1 MIGEKAGKGCMDNN
15 LSKFDDLI
23 QLMEKT
29 PEVSPPDDFTHR
41 VLTRLEKENTG
52 RRHYSSAGS
61 FLSRRF
67 KPAQIFQNP
76 FFLRDL
82 VESFRRPVAKTEC
95 AFYFILTG
103 FFFLVLG
110 LILMAGMQKLT
121 ADAPVAGWLAMQ
133 PLFSLIAA
141 VGLLTLGAAIYLD
154 GIVAFRI
161 ARLALWFY
169 AIMVIVNGWTGI
181 TVTHDPFAAV
191 IAMIF
196 SLTGLGLA
204 AFLGIAVDHYEPQQI
219 YSQEAR

>member
-1 MIGEKAGKGCMDNN
+1 MDNN
-15 LSKFDDLI
+15 LSKFEDLI
-23 QLMEKT
+23 QLMEKM
-29 PEVSPPDDFTHR
+29 PAVAPSADFTHR

-52 RRHYSSAGS
+52 ARHYSSAWS
-61 FLSRRF
+61 FSSQRF
-67 KPAQIFQNP
+67 MPAQIFQNK

-82 VESFRRPVAKTEC
+82 VESFRRPVAKTDC

-110 LILMAGMQKLT
+110 LILMVGMQKLT

-161 ARLALWFY
+161 ARLALLFY

-181 TVTHDPFAAV
+181 TITHDPFATV
-191 IAMIF
+191 IAAITSD
-196 SLTGLGLA
+196 SLSAVKMRVYRGLEKLKQ
-204 AFLGIAVDHYEPQQI
+204 LMEVIKL
-219 YSQEAR
+219 

>member
-1 MIGEKAGKGCMDNN
+1 MDNN

-29 PEVSPPDDFTHR
+29 PRVAPPADFTR
-41 VLTRLEKENTG
+41 KVMTRLSDEKIPAG
-52 RRHYSSAGS
+52 RFS
-61 FLSRRF
+61 FLRM
-67 KPAQIFQNP
+67 
-76 FFLRDL
+76 LRVPIL
-82 VESFRRPVAKTEC
+82 ATNLAGGFRRPVARTEC
-95 AFYFILTG
+95 AFYFVLTG

-121 ADAPVAGWLAMQ
+121 ADLPVAGWLAMQ
-133 PLFSLIAA
+133 PIFSLIAA
-141 VGLLTLGAAIYLD
+141 LGLLTLGAAIYLD

-161 ARLALWFY
+161 ARLALLFY
-169 AIMVIVNGWTGI
+169 AIMVIVNGWTGM
-181 TVTHDPFAAV
+181 TVTNDPFAV
-191 IAMIF
+191 FIAAIF

>member
-1 MIGEKAGKGCMDNN
+1 MDNN

-29 PEVSPPDDFTHR
+29 PRVAPPADFTR
-41 VLTRLEKENTG
+41 KVMTRLSEEKIPAERFSFWSMLGVPILATNL
-52 RRHYSSAGS
+52 AGG
-61 FLSRRF
+61 
-67 KPAQIFQNP
+67 
-76 FFLRDL
+76 
-82 VESFRRPVAKTEC
+82 FRRPVAKTEC
-95 AFYFILTG
+95 AFYFMLTG

-121 ADAPVAGWLAMQ
+121 ADVPVAGWLAMQ

-141 VGLLTLGAAIYLD
+141 LGLLTLGAAIYLD

-161 ARLALWFY
+161 ARLALLFY

-191 IAMIF
+191 IAAIF

>member
-1 MIGEKAGKGCMDNN
+1 MDNN

-61 FLSRRF
+61 FLNRRF
-67 KPAQIFQNP
+67 IPAQIFQNP

-95 AFYFILTG
+95 AFYFMLTG

-110 LILMAGMQKLT
+110 LIMMAGMQKLT

-141 VGLLTLGAAIYLD
+141 LGLLTLGAAIYLD

-161 ARLALWFY
+161 ARLALLFY

-181 TVTHDPFAAV
+181 TITHDPFATV
-191 IAMIF
+191 IAAITGD
-196 SLTGLGLA
+196 SLSAVKMRVYRGLEKLKQ
-204 AFLGIAVDHYEPQQI
+204 LMEV
-219 YSQEAR
+219 RNL

>member
-29 PEVSPPDDFTHR
+29 PRVAPPADFTR
-41 VLTRLEKENTG
+41 KVMTRLSDEKIPAG
-52 RRHYSSAGS
+52 RFSFWRMLGVPILATNLAGG
-61 FLSRRF
+61 
-67 KPAQIFQNP
+67 
-76 FFLRDL
+76 
-82 VESFRRPVAKTEC
+82 FRRPVAKTEC

-110 LILMAGMQKLT
+110 LILISGLQKLT
-121 ADAPVAGWLAMQ
+121 VATPVAGWLTMQ
-133 PLFSLIAA
+133 PLFSLLAA
-141 VGLLTLGAAIYLD
+141 FGLLALGLAIYLD
-154 GIVAFRI
+154 GII
-161 ARLALWFY
+161 ALRLARVALFIF
-169 AIMVIVNGWTGI
+169 AVMVIVNGWTGM
-181 TVTHDPFAAV
+181 TVTNDPFAV
-191 IAMIF
+191 FIAAIF